1 MVNPPF
7 IEVRLAELRDVPGLT
22 ALEARYYIGN
32 VDPADRAGGFISVL
46 HSTEWFAAA
55 VDSGGVHVAVTEDDA
70 VAGFIVMTAPPDR
83 APAGLSPIIRTMLE
97 LAETVEM
104 NGRPIAAARY
114 AFAGRSASTNQCGA
128 RGVLGFQRRHPG
140 DLPGSIRTRRALR
153 RSGQFTIAA
162 HHHVHTRCAIASRVR
177 GRWTALPLP
186 GLRLRVTPGDQR
198 GGFPPV
204 TPSAYQLA

>member
-1 MVNPPF
+1 MVNPPA

-83 APAGLSPIIRTMLE
+83 AAAGLSPIITAMLE
-97 LAETVEM
+97 LAKTLEM

-114 AFAGRSASTNQCGA
+114 AF
-128 RGVLGFQRRHPG
+128 RGPVCI
-140 DLPGSIRTRRALR
+140 DES
-153 RSGQFTIAA
+153 
-162 HHHVHTRCAIASRVR
+162 VR
-177 GRWTALPLP
+177 GAGCT
-186 GLRLRVTPGDQR
+186 RLS
-198 GGFPPV
+198 
-204 TPSAYQLA
+204 TPSSGRPTGINSNSPCSSSPQTIHDRCTPPRPHSVRDR